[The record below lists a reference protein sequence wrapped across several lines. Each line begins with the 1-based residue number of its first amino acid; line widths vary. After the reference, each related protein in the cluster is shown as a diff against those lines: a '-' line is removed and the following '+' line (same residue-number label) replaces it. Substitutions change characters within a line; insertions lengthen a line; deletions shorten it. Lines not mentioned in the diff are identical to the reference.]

1 MTQKPNRLS
10 KEVWL
15 KKSLDILADEGETK
29 LTIDHLVK
37 ALAVTKGSFYWHF
50 KSRAEY
56 SEALAKYWAEKYT
69 IKLIEPLLDQ
79 IPDPGERLMAA
90 LMDITKND
98 LVLSDTA
105 VLNWGRHE
113 PAAQAWVQKAMDART
128 AFLTTIFSD
137 LGFSGDELT
146 MRVHTFLTF
155 HTMEMHGYNQLSKEE
170 RLRCAKLRHRMLV
183 TK

>member
-10 KEVWL
+10 KETWL

-37 ALAVTKGSFYWHF
+37 ALGVTKGSFYWHF
-50 KSRAEY
+50 NNRAEY
-56 SEALAKYWAEKYT
+56 SEELARYWAEEYT
-69 IKLIEPLLDQ
+69 IKLLDLLPDE
-79 IPDPGERLMAA
+79 IPDPAERLMTV

-98 LVLSDTA
+98 MVKYDTA

-113 PAAQAWVQKAMDART
+113 PAAQTWIQKAMDARIT
-128 AFLTTIFSD
+128 FLTTIFSD
-137 LGFSGDELT
+137 LGFTDDELA
-146 MRVHTFLTF
+146 MRVQTFLTF
-155 HTMEMHGYNQLSKEE
+155 HTMEMHGYNQLSKDD
-170 RLRCAKLRHRMLV
+170 RLRCAKLRHQMLI

>member
-10 KEVWL
+10 KETWL

-37 ALAVTKGSFYWHF
+37 ALGVTKGSFYWHF
-50 KSRAEY
+50 KNRSEY
-56 SEALAKYWAEKYT
+56 SESLARYWAEEYT
-69 IKLIEPLLDQ
+69 SKLLEPLPGE
-79 IPDPGERLMAA
+79 IPDPGERLMIV

-98 LVLSDTA
+98 MVKYDTA

-113 PAAQAWVQKAMDART
+113 PAAQTWIQKAMDART
-128 AFLTTIFSD
+128 VFLTTIFSD
-137 LGFSGDELT
+137 LGFRGDQLT

-155 HTMEMHGYNQLSKEE
+155 HTMEMHGYNQLSKDD
-170 RLRCAKLRHRMLV
+170 RFRCAKLRHQMLI